1 MKKLL
6 KTIIFLAGLLLGAYG
21 ILLIT
26 LPFIGTKTQAV
37 ITGVMRPLPQ
47 LQDGFKHHNLQIVAF
62 MFNGEDGRAVTS
74 YSLHLSPALG
84 LLDAGDPAEAFRIN
98 TIPQLSALED
108 DAGIRLIN
116 GGTAAVG
123 LLIALLMLPW
133 KRRKVKTQ
141 PKAASR
147 PRRLQPASR
156 RRQYCLACGQK
167 LPRTA
172 RYCTG
177 CGTRDPFGEEMVSG
191 ARTGQGL
198 EPVASKLAVQ
208 PASLKAIRFRRT
220 SASCP
225 SCAAPIRPGQNFCQ
239 ECGASTG
246 ESANETEGELQPAQA
261 EGDSSPQPGD
271 IIALAKGTDEAP
283 ARGDDQTVQPSANTA
298 VREGVPRK
306 KRKSVR
312 LIRITAVLLLLVGIS
327 AGLFYRQQIV
337 YAAAHFYFGNQWR
350 FTKGK
355 AEDEKKIRDT
365 LDAAANA
372 MKSGDVDAACGYVFP
387 PNADRIR
394 ALFQNQPGYMEAMA
408 QFLGNVNGI
417 RLGEAYTSAYGYS
430 ARPAEAVT
438 AFSGNEYSIQ
448 LLRIGKDWYISR
460 L

>member
-198 EPVASKLAVQ
+198 EPVAFKLAVQ

-298 VREGVPRK
+298 VREGAPRK
-306 KRKSVR
+306 KGSPSGSSESPLSCCSWLASARAFSIDSRLYMPLLISISATSGASPKGKRKMKRKSGTR
-312 LIRITAVLLLLVGIS
+312 WML
-327 AGLFYRQQIV
+327 
-337 YAAAHFYFGNQWR
+337 
-350 FTKGK
+350 
-355 AEDEKKIRDT
+355 
-365 LDAAANA
+365 
-372 MKSGDVDAACGYVFP
+372 
-387 PNADRIR
+387 
-394 ALFQNQPGYMEAMA
+394 QPM
-408 QFLGNVNGI
+408 
-417 RLGEAYTSAYGYS
+417 
-430 ARPAEAVT
+430 P
-438 AFSGNEYSIQ
+438 
-448 LLRIGKDWYISR
+448 
-460 L
+460 